1 MAVSGVGG
9 GGGGGSVG
17 AVRAG
22 KAFVEIS
29 ANDDLLTRGL
39 HAAER
44 KLHAWGKTVRNIG
57 LGISGVGGVVLAPIT
72 AAFGEMLSHFS
83 DVQKAAGRLFTTPE
97 VASGLGY
104 ALGGLEEME
113 HAARHLQRSIAEND
127 ESFAKL
133 GLSAAKLKGLD
144 LEEQFLAVGDALD
157 KVEDPTKKVQIAFG
171 LLGREGAALASKL
184 TGAGLR
190 EKIGRAG
197 LVGEVVSSEDA
208 ANAARVGKLFSDLG
222 KAVKNTW
229 REVGASLL
237 AGTDVFALYADKVL
251 LGIKAVRDW
260 LHEHRALVL
269 TVALAAAGVV
279 ALGAAVTGLGVGMQA
294 ASFAIAGVLKAAGL
308 VVPAFTALAA
318 VITSPGFLMA
328 AAFAALA
335 AVIASVS
342 VDFAALA
349 ATAVGAGEAIAH
361 ALQAGRIDLA
371 WKVTIA
377 GLDLEWKRFLAGFHA
392 TFIEAW
398 YDIVYV
404 VRQLWSDLFVW
415 LQKRAVDAINA
426 LGATGINIV
435 GSLVPGGL
443 PAGLA
448 EQIAAGFAAA
458 DQVKAGIDKAAAE
471 ADVERTKQYAADKER
486 RAAAR
491 KAVVDA
497 AQAEFEKARAGAAAV
512 PIPGVEPKRPPV
524 PGVGLELGT
533 AAGAFS
539 SGDFR
544 QLLGGGKVE
553 QQQLD
558 ELKGISGRLQAG
570 FEVLREVK
578 DTLKLGTGGF
588 F

>member
-1 MAVSGVGG
+1 VALGGTG
-9 GGGGGSVG
+9 GGGGGSAS

-22 KAFVEIS
+22 RAFVEVS

-39 HAAER
+39 QAAER

-72 AAFGEMLSHFS
+72 AAFGEMLAHFS

-97 VASGLGY
+97 IASGLGY

-113 HAARHLQRSIAEND
+113 HAARHLQRAIAENKPA
-127 ESFAKL
+127 FAEL
-133 GLSAAKLKGLD
+133 GLSAAKLKGLN

-157 KVEDPTKKVQIAFG
+157 KIDDPTKKVAVAFE
-171 LLGREGAALASKL
+171 LLGRQGASLASKL

-208 ANAARVGKLFSDLG
+208 ANALKVSKLFSDLG
-222 KAVKNTW
+222 KAIKNTW

-269 TVALAAAGVV
+269 TVALTAAGVV
-279 ALGAAVTGLGVGMQA
+279 ALGAAVTGLGVGMQVAGSALAGLAKLISLVGA
-294 ASFAIAGVLKAAGL
+294 AAGVAAG
-308 VVPAFTALAA
+308 A
-318 VITSPGFLMA
+318 ITSPFTILV
-328 AAFAALA
+328 ALA
-335 AVIASVS
+335 GALVGSLIYAEPKVRGFFT
-342 VDFAALA
+342 DLA
-349 ATAVGAGEAIAH
+349 ADATSAFGAISS
-361 ALQAGRIDLA
+361 ALQGGEIQLA
-371 WKVTIA
+371 WKVVTT
-377 GLDLEWKRFLAGFHA
+377 GLALEWKRLILLWREEFGGFGGFFDRA
-392 TFIEAW
+392 TDAMVFTA
-398 YDIVYV
+398 
-404 VRQLWSDLFVW
+404 
-415 LQKRAVDAINA
+415 KRAFNA
-426 LGATGINIV
+426 LLG
-435 GSLVPGGL
+435 
-443 PAGLA
+443 
-448 EQIAAGFAAA
+448 E
-458 DQVKAGIDKAAAE
+458 
-471 ADVERTKQYAADKER
+471 
-486 RAAAR
+486 AR
-491 KAVVDA
+491 KAALEFLNFLQAEEDKDSDEQLRLRKKAIDLETRGKGISLDIERAREAANRPPPEDLGEVVKARQAVAD
-497 AQAEFEKARAGAAAV
+497 AQADFEKARAAAAAV
-512 PIPGVEPKRPPV
+512 PAPGAKPPERPAV
-524 PGVGLELGT
+524 PSVGLELGT

-553 QQQLD
+553 QQQLN
-558 ELKGISGRLQAG
+558 ELKGISGRLEAG

-578 DTLKLGTGGF
+578 DVLKLGTGGF